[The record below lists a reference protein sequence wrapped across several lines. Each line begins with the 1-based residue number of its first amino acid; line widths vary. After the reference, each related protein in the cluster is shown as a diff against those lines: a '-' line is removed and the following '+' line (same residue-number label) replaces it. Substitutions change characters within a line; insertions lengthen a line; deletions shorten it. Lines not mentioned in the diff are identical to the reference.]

1 MVRADWQILCAWRA
15 NCLRALEKERS
26 WCAVLGQECGMQRPM
41 VIDKTRACMHAGMM
55 GSSHHDV
62 INGKLVTGPRG
73 ARQQVRELCHKLRAQ
88 PDDKYA
94 TRVCGT
100 GACVLGIGVCPRQAH
115 PPKRRAAEP
124 SVSADSDGWPRG
136 EGPGCRGADAA
147 PAFAALL
154 CATSSPTA
162 AGKEVSAA
170 PAEPC
175 AAAGAGAEEAP
186 PVGRFSQ
193 LFRRRSRAARAA
205 SGVRPDASHPPNTTR
220 RPPATTAA
228 ALLLRGQ
235 GTAGNERWQ
244 HDVQIPGVCPV

>member
-1 MVRADWQILCAWRA
+1 MVRADWQILCAWGA
-15 NCLRALEKERS
+15 NCLRALGKERS

-62 INGKLVTGPRG
+62 INGKLVTGPHG

-88 PDDKYA
+88 PNDKYA

-154 CATSSPTA
+154 CATSSSPTA

-235 GTAGNERWQ
+235 GTAGN
-244 HDVQIPGVCPV
+244 